1 MISKIIVTSGP
12 TREWIDPVR
21 YISNSSSGKMGFHL
35 AESAFALCGNIV
47 YIAGGV
53 ESKYSTVVNA
63 LNKTVVTTEDLLN
76 SVINEMDS
84 NTLLIMAAAP
94 ADYRPVSPSSQKIKK
109 IQGQSIISLELT
121 ENPDILKQVHQ
132 RKLDLGLNDFWT
144 LGFSAETESLEENAK
159 KKLNSKGLDWIAGNY
174 VGKSIGF
181 GDVDSEIILFSKD
194 GSSKKFGP
202 CTKKMLADR
211 IISSIQKDL
220 LLG

>member
-21 YISNSSSGKMGFHL
+21 YITNSSSGKMGFHL
-35 AESAFALCGNIV
+35 AESAFNLCDNVV

-53 ESKYSTVVNA
+53 ESQYSNVRNA
-63 LNKTVVTTEDLLN
+63 LNKTVITTEDLLN
-76 SVINEMDS
+76 AVFYEMAS

-94 ADYRPVSPSSQKIKK
+94 ADYRPVSPSNQKIKK
-109 IQGQSIISLELT
+109 IQGQSNISLELT

-132 RKLDLGLNDFWT
+132 RKLDLGLKDFWT

-181 GDVDSEIILFSKD
+181 GDVDSEIILFSKY
-194 GSSKKFGP
+194 GSSEKFGP
-202 CTKKMLADR
+202 NTKKILADK
-211 IISSIQKDL
+211 IISFIQNEL
-220 LLG
+220 LLV